1 MCRMIASLSGV
12 LGDEVIAPFS
22 RMAQGM
28 NAFHELN
35 QSLGKFAHPDGWGAV
50 YKEDDKLRVYHNIAR
65 FWSDPNTEVL
75 HGTKVYLL
83 HARRASRGATALNNV
98 HPFSMIR
105 AGETWYFCHN
115 GTIDDP
121 VIEKYPYDSDSAR
134 YFHYLLDRFD
144 ARDPEGSL
152 SRAVAKITEYTAV
165 NAFLFTAGRL
175 CVINRYKKYPRY
187 YTMYRAGPLFSSE
200 PLFELASDWAPL
212 ENGTIIC
219 LEQ

>member
-1 MCRMIASLSGV
+1 MIASPVGI
-12 LGDEVIAPFS
+12 LGDELIEPFS
-22 RMAQGM
+22 HMAQGM
-28 NAFHELN
+28 NALHELN

-50 YKEDDKLRVYHNIAR
+50 YRENGELRVYRSVTR
-65 FWSDPNTEVL
+65 FWADPKTEVL
-75 HGTKVYLL
+75 RGKEVFLL
-83 HARRASRGATALNNV
+83 HARRASRGAAALGNV

-121 VIEKYPYDSDSAR
+121 VIGKYPYDTDSAR

-144 ARDPEGSL
+144 VCDPERSL
-152 SRAVAKITEYTAV
+152 SRAVAGLADYTAV

-175 CVINRYKKYPRY
+175 CVINRYKKYPCY
-187 YTMYRAGPLFSSE
+187 YTMYRAGSLFSPE
-200 PLFELASDWAPL
+200 PLFELASNWTPL
-212 ENGTIIC
+212 ENGTIVC